1 MAAEPPATG
10 DKGEATEG
18 LAVVLAAVAELES
31 EAVTSKRGGRAPHA
45 ADVVKRLEQVGV
57 TLDHD
62 GVVRAMRAA
71 VDELGLATGVFTV
84 DQDGRPDARSLHV
97 TMAGVRWL
105 RSQVRP
111 SQPGEQP
118 QASSSQRA

>member
-1 MAAEPPATG
+1 MAAEPPASG
-10 DKGEATEG
+10 DKGAATEG
-18 LAVVLAAVAELES
+18 LAMVLAAVAELES

-57 TLDHD
+57 TLEHG

-71 VDELGLATGVFTV
+71 VDELGLATGVFTT
-84 DQDGRPDARSLHV
+84 DQHGHPDARSLHV

-111 SQPGEQP
+111 SQPEDQP
-118 QASSSQRA
+118 RASSPQHA